1 MKPQNKGIILYLDM
15 LPVLKQLRPESCGKV
30 LLEVL
35 RYAAGEEL
43 TNGLNDCERI
53 AFEFI
58 RSQVERDMDKY
69 QRQCEVN
76 RENGRKG
83 GRPAG
88 RPGKEKTE
96 RFLEKPKKANT
107 NTKTNKNTNTKTKT
121 NTKEDTR
128 TNKNKKTESAGKQE
142 PDCPAPVPSE
152 EPPGQAGGD
161 SLSPRLDGEEESVWE
176 EYRQQFLQECPSLP
190 RPVPASQ
197 WTKERLRA
205 LKKLGVTPE
214 QFGEGCRRAEASDFL
229 SGRNGKWEGC
239 SLDWL
244 LCPGNWQKVME
255 GNYENRTIPEPLDS
269 LGEGPSFDLDEYE
282 KMTRW

>member
-43 TNGLNDCERI
+43 TDGLNDCERI

-107 NTKTNKNTNTKTKT
+107 NTNKNKNTKT
-121 NTKEDTR
+121 NTNTNTEDER
-128 TNKNKKTESAGKQE
+128 
-142 PDCPAPVPSE
+142 
-152 EPPGQAGGD
+152 GG
-161 SLSPRLDGEEESVWE
+161 SLSPRFDGEEESVWE

-190 RPVPASQ
+190 KPVPAAQ